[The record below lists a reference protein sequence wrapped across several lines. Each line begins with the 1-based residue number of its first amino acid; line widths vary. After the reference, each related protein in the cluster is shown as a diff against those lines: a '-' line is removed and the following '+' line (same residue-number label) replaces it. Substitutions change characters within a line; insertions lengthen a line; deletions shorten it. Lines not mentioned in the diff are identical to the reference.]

1 MNLKKMVNYSIFLA
15 LVFLTGSAFAKIDY
29 VTVSAQ
35 GSGITKSDAIQEAI
49 VNAISQVNG
58 SKIAAKTKSEFSYNS
73 DSENG
78 LENSTSHESFQKS
91 VNTKTK
97 GVVQSWDVISERAPT
112 SNDPMFSFW
121 EVEVEA
127 TIAKYKTSIQ
137 ADRLRMAVVP
147 FRILST
153 VTEVDFERL
162 FEKSLNSYLTQSRK
176 FAMIDRKYSYEQ
188 QQELKF
194 IQGDN
199 FKTEEAARAGNQL
212 GADYLVLGVIDSAN
226 KKTSITYMRS
236 VDKKIARSSTQIDLS
251 FRIIDVATGQ
261 IKHAGEYSQS
271 FSGDV
276 PINSIA
282 NKVADNI
289 GKGIINAIYPILVV
303 DVDGDRITLG
313 QGGKTLKIGDKLKLI
328 KYGEKI
334 HDPYTGESLGYTE
347 IQIGTIEVTSVQS
360 KLSIA
365 EVVKLTV
372 SRIDYQD
379 KMIVR
384 PISSVKKNSAQERVI
399 RAEKETKKKISDF
412 EKDDDW

>member
-1 MNLKKMVNYSIFLA
+1 MNIKKMINYSIFLV
-15 LVFLTGSAFAKIDY
+15 LVFLTGVTLAKIEY

-35 GSGITKSDAIQEAI
+35 GSGITKNDAIQEAI

-58 SKIAAKTKSEFSYNS
+58 VKVASKIKSEFSYNS

-78 LENSTSHESFQKS
+78 AEQSNSHESFQKS

-97 GVVQSWDVISERAPT
+97 GVVQSWDVISEQAPIG
-112 SNDPMFSFW
+112 NDPIFSFW
-121 EVEVEA
+121 GVEIEA
-127 TIAKYKTSIQ
+127 TIAKYKASIQ
-137 ADRLRMAVVP
+137 SDRLRMAVVP

-153 VTEVDFERL
+153 VTEIDFERL

-188 QQELKF
+188 QQELRLV
-194 IQGDN
+194 QGDN

-212 GADYLVLGVIDSAN
+212 GVDYLVLGVIDNAN
-226 KKTSITYMRS
+226 RKTSITHMRV

-271 FSGDV
+271 FAGGVS
-276 PINSIA
+276 INSIA
-282 NKVADNI
+282 SKVADSVGND
-289 GKGIINAIYPILVV
+289 IINAIYPILVV
-303 DVDGDRITLG
+303 DIDGDRVTLG

-347 IQIGTIEVTSVQS
+347 IEIGIVKITSVQS

-372 SRIDYQD
+372 SGIDHQD

-384 PISSVKKNSAQERVI
+384 PINLVKKDSAQEGVVETEKEIKKNSR
-399 RAEKETKKKISDF
+399 DF